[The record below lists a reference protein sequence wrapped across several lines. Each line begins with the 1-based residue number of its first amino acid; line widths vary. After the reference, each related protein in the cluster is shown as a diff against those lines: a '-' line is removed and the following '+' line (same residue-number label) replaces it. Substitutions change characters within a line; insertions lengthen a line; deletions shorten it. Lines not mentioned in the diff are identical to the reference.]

1 MNSGNLKVQFGS
13 LETAAGD
20 IAGSANKLEARI
32 DTLESELAP
41 MRSSWEGEAQA
52 AYIACKAKWDQGMR
66 DIKALLAEIGTA
78 VSQSNSDYMATEK
91 ANAGRW
97 G

>member
-1 MNSGNLKVQFGS
+1 MNAGNLKVQFGS
-13 LETAAGD
+13 LEAAAAD
-20 IAGSANKLEARI
+20 ISGSANKLESRI

-41 MRSSWEGEAQA
+41 MRASWEGEAQA
-52 AYIACKAKWDQGMR
+52 AYIAAKSKWDSGMR
-66 DIKALLAEIGTA
+66 DIKQLLAEIGTA
-78 VSQSNSDYMATEK
+78 VTSSNSDYMSTEK

>member
-1 MNSGNLKVQFGS
+1 MNTGNLKVQFGS
-13 LETAAGD
+13 LEAASAD

-32 DTLESELAP
+32 DQLESELAP
-41 MRSSWEGEAQA
+41 MRASWEGEAQA

-66 DIKALLAEIGTA
+66 DIKLLLGEIGTA
-78 VSQSNSDYMATEK
+78 VATSNADYQATEK

-97 G
+97 A

>member
-1 MNSGNLKVQFGS
+1 MNTGNLRVQFGS
-13 LETAAGD
+13 LEAASAD
-20 IAGSANKLEARI
+20 ISGSANKLESRI

-41 MRSSWEGEAQA
+41 MRASWEGDAQQ
-52 AYIACKAKWDQGMR
+52 AYIQCKSKWDQGMR
-66 DIKALLAEIGTA
+66 DIKQLLAEIGTA
-78 VSQSNSDYMATEK
+78 VTQSNSDYQATER